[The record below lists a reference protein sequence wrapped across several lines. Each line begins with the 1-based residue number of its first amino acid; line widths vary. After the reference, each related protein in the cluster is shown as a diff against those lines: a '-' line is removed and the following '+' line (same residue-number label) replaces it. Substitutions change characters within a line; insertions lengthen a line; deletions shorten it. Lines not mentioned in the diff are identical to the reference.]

1 MQTGFLHTHTL
12 VVGLFLAFYLFK
24 TILLL
29 AGKIELLDKVRN
41 KTKIVDTIL
50 GTLILVTGGY
60 LISIIGVREP
70 WLWVKTVAVTAL
82 IPVGIIGMKRHNK
95 ALAVL
100 ALVGFI
106 YFYGV
111 AETQSLTMKRTNYAE
126 LATAGADAALYSG
139 QTIYQNECVRCHG
152 ADGAAGVYNA
162 GNLQTS
168 VLNAQQAAGIIME
181 GKGKMKG
188 YKKRLNQDQA
198 LAVAEYV
205 QTLKR

>member
-29 AGKIELLDKVRN
+29 AGKIDLLDKVRD
-41 KTKIVDTIL
+41 KTKVVDIVL

-152 ADGAAGVYNA
+152 ADGAAEVYKA
-162 GNLQTS
+162 YNLQTS
-168 VLNAQQAAGIIME
+168 KLNAAQAVDVILNGRNS
-181 GKGKMKG
+181 MKG
-188 YKKRLNQDQA
+188 YKKRLNEAQA